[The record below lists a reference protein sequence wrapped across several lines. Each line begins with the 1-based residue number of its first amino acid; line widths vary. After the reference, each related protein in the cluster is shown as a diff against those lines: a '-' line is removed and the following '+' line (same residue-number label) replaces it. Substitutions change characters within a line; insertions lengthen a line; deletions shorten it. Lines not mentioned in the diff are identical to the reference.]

1 MIIFEDRFHDRV
13 ILFVQVMVEILVATI
28 LIIIIIIICIDQQFK
43 KCLPGIEGTR
53 ARRVEVKNQ
62 SLAYNSERL

>member
-13 ILFVQVMVEILVATI
+13 ILFVQVMVEILVATV
-28 LIIIIIIICIDQQFK
+28 LIIIIIICIDQQFK

-53 ARRVEVKNQ
+53 ARRVGVKNQ